1 MRFTYI
7 LLLLIVAI
15 GGVAKELS
23 PSVSIVQPE
32 DKSRYV
38 GEGSTF
44 VIDTTFKEADTIV
57 IKQDNNIT
65 TTLKVKPQKNT
76 YCKTIEL
83 KAGVNIVSVSLYKDA
98 KLVDKSD
105 RELYFLSELFE
116 GVMKRMQKIIN

>member
-1 MRFTYI
+1 MRLAYI
-7 LLLLIVAI
+7 LLLLIVAS
-15 GGVAKELS
+15 GGGAKEVF
-23 PSVSIVQPE
+23 PSVAIVQPE
-32 DKSRYV
+32 DKSRYI

-44 VIDTTFKEADTIV
+44 VIDATFKEADTIV

-65 TTLKVKPQKNT
+65 TTLKVKPEKNT